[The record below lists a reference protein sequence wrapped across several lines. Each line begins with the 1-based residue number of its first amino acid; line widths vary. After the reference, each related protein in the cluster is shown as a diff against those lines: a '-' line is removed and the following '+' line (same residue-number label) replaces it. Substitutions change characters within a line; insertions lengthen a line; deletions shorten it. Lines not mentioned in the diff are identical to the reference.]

1 MLRKCLIYCTF
12 AATLSGNTATASCL
26 TANTG
31 AGCARVPLTTAAPRP
46 LPPGPVEV
54 GDILPRG
61 KYSMVMNAGW
71 YGLPPARDGWVYFR
85 VEDDVYRVDFMT
97 REVLERATSEAGQNW
112 P

>member
-1 MLRKCLIYCTF
+1 MHAKTLITF
-12 AATLSGNTATASCL
+12 AFASLGSESAAQCA

-31 AGCARVPLTTAAPRP
+31 AGCASARIISVAPKE

-61 KYSMVMNAGW
+61 KYSMVMDARW

-97 REVLERATSEAGQNW
+97 REVLERATAEAGANW

>member
-1 MLRKCLIYCTF
+1 MYAKALLSL
-12 AATLSGNTATASCL
+12 TLVALGQVAVAQCA

-31 AGCARVPLTTAAPRP
+31 AGCASARILSVVPRD
-46 LPPGPVEV
+46 LPPGPVEI

-61 KYSMVMNAGW
+61 EYSMVMNARW

-85 VEDDVYRVDFMT
+85 VKDDVYRVDFMT
-97 REVLERATSEAGQNW
+97 REVLERATAEAGANW

>member
-1 MLRKCLIYCTF
+1 MDSNILKYIAFVLPLT
-12 AATLSGNTATASCL
+12 ASDATASCL

-31 AGCARVPLTTAAPRP
+31 AGCARAPITSVTPRE
-46 LPPGPVEV
+46 LPPGPVDV

-61 KYSMVMNAGW
+61 KYSMVMNASW

-97 REVLERATSEAGQNW
+97 REVLERATAEAGGNW